1 MLRVER
7 WRSWAGWTP
16 VTRATRTRCAGTPLV
31 LTCWLLPG
39 MMGWCGCG
47 GLVLNVVFVVFSGAL
62 GFGGLGCSMGW
73 NCGVYVVSGD
83 EWDMWM
89 SVFGPLAGS
98 RNGTRD
104 TGSFCLDTQVHC
116 QNGTATASY
125 DSQRCPTAPS
135 RRCKRVLAK
144 ARRCMQASPSTL
156 RSYLEW
162 NRLQDAVAERPVAA
176 ARPAHLF

>member
-1 MLRVER
+1 M
-7 WRSWAGWTP
+7 AGWTP

-31 LTCWLLPG
+31 LICWLLPG

-47 GLVLNVVFVVFSGAL
+47 GLVLNVVFVVFSGAW
-62 GFGGLGCSMGW
+62 GVGGLGCGMGW

-83 EWDMWM
+83 GWDMWM
-89 SVFGPLAGS
+89 SVCGPLAGS

-125 DSQRCPTAPS
+125 CSQRCPTAPS
-135 RRCKRVLAK
+135 RRCKRVAAK
-144 ARRCMQASPSTL
+144 ARRGMQASRWYREVNLPVEPPPSRCGGTSG
-156 RSYLEW
+156 R
-162 NRLQDAVAERPVAA
+162 AA
-176 ARPAHLF
+176 QPAYGSEGQAQP